1 MKTTIV
7 FGNAHTPEAI
17 EKFQREHA
25 AEIEAMIVSG
35 ELDRPAGRVAENDAN
50 SEGWEEQSA
59 PREERKAA

>member
-25 AEIEAMIVSG
+25 AEIEEMIASG
-35 ELDRPAGRVAENDAN
+35 ALDRPADSDADHDVGAEVRGRK
-50 SEGWEEQSA
+50 SA